1 MSPLRKKLLNDMTV
15 RGMSENTKKLYD
27 RSVSGLVRYHR
38 RSPDT
43 ISKQE
48 VQDYLLYLIEERKLR
63 WTSVNVYVQGI
74 RFFYRITLGRP
85 EPYFYVPTAKQGSK
99 LPVLLNRDQIAKLF
113 NAAANPKH
121 RAILITAYAA
131 GLRVSE
137 LTNLRVKDIDSQRMT
152 IRICQGKGKKDRY
165 VPLSPRLLEQLR
177 IYWRQMKVKPTEWL
191 FPGQCADGRLSI
203 AGIARIYSSIKAKA
217 GITTEGGIHTLR
229 HCYAT
234 TLLESGVALYSIQ
247 RNLGHTSIRSTMHY
261 LRLAKSADNEAV
273 SPLDVP
279 PGNSSHR
286 N

>member
-63 WTSVNVYVQGI
+63 WKSVNVYVHGI
-74 RFFYRITLGRP
+74 RFFYRITLDRP
-85 EPYFYVPTAKQGSK
+85 EPYFYVPTAKQESK

-113 NAAANPKH
+113 NAATNPKH

-137 LTNLRVKDIDSQRMT
+137 LTNLRVKDIDSQ
-152 IRICQGKGKKDRY
+152 
-165 VPLSPRLLEQLR
+165 R

-229 HCYAT
+229 HY
-234 TLLESGVALYSIQ
+234 LGYFFMSGSLHH
-247 RNLGHTSIRSTMHY
+247 LC
-261 LRLAKSADNEAV
+261 
-273 SPLDVP
+273 
-279 PGNSSHR
+279 
-286 N
+286 